1 MRARARVCC
10 RARVICTTMP
20 DACTLPVGRT
30 TCTERTHAEIYS
42 LSRRYNA
49 SRSTPQCFEQYC
61 SNALFLCPPVSLA
74 REGKRRRWVPMPAA
88 RFGVGTDLGILSL
101 RLGDCRSE
109 EGRDGGGGRGG
120 REGGEGGEGGEEG
133 RSEGRGSHKS
143 VGVLGRSF
151 TRYSPLPLRADEGMR
166 VLVCV
171 CVRLWVWVCL
181 GSNLLLL
188 LLSVHCV
195 SFE

>member
-1 MRARARVCC
+1 MSHKASTALRHGASSRKSRNTLTPTPLFIMNSFLRLLESAVRNASWVCTGCAGVCARARVCC

-74 REGKRRRWVPMPAA
+74 REGKRRRWAPMPAA

-120 REGGEGGEGGEEG
+120 REGGEGG
-133 RSEGRGSHKS
+133 
-143 VGVLGRSF
+143 
-151 TRYSPLPLRADEGMR
+151 
-166 VLVCV
+166 
-171 CVRLWVWVCL
+171 
-181 GSNLLLL
+181 
-188 LLSVHCV
+188 
-195 SFE
+195 